1 MRQLE
6 NMAIIHEKYNG
17 KIRIKDYS
25 QRATQFSK
33 SKVPLESLGLQDY
46 DSENLPP
53 YRQITSPGSCD
64 YLYYLRFW
72 RPGNGLAY
80 LHYF

>member
-1 MRQLE
+1 MCKSSYYYENLFHMRQLE
-6 NMAIIHEKYNG
+6 NMAIIHGKHNG

-46 DSENLPP
+46 DSENLLS
-53 YRQITSPGSCD
+53 YREITSPGRCD
-64 YLYYLRFW
+64 
-72 RPGNGLAY
+72 
-80 LHYF
+80 